1 MRSIKKIIYLSYQS
15 QLSVRE
21 ISGALAIPKSTV
33 SDYLHRFQESG
44 LSLSD
49 LEEKDSEAL
58 YALLFPKPPEK
69 VAAPRKP
76 LPDFIQIHQELKR
89 KHVTRLLL
97 WEEYREVH
105 PDGYGYTQFCELY
118 NRWRKT
124 LSISMRQVHKA
135 GEKMFVDYSG
145 LTMEIIDPQS
155 GEIYPAEIF
164 VAVLGASGYTFA
176 EASCDQ
182 KKDSFIASHV
192 NAFEFF
198 GGVSEILIPDNLK
211 SGVTRADRYEPLLNE
226 SYQDM
231 AEHYGAVVIPARPY
245 TPKDKPKVELSI
257 KLVQRWILA
266 RLRHRQ
272 FFSIE
277 ELNEAILELLF
288 SLNCRPIKKFGKS
301 RYDLYLELDRPA
313 LRPLPS
319 QPYRLRQFKV
329 SRVNVEYHV
338 EVEKSYYSVPY
349 QLIDKE
355 VDIRYSEKLVE
366 IFYNNKRIALHSRLH
381 QAGAY
386 STQKAHMAAA
396 HRAYAHQTP
405 SNLIGRAARFGEKT
419 RALVI
424 EILKRR
430 PHPQMGIRS
439 CSGILK
445 AARHLE
451 AEVMEAVC
459 EKMLELESYT
469 LAHFKSILKH
479 KTYLKAEPQTATTP
493 ESIHE
498 NIRGNQYYH

>member
-21 ISGALAIPKSTV
+21 ISGALDIPKSTV
-33 SDYLHRFQESG
+33 SDYLLRFRESG

-69 VAAPRKP
+69 VAAPRKA

-97 WEEYREVH
+97 WEEYREAH

-145 LTMEIIDPQS
+145 LTMEIIDPES
-155 GEIYPAEIF
+155 GETYPAEIF

-182 KKDSFIASHV
+182 KKGSFIASHI
-192 NAFEFF
+192 NALEFF

-211 SGVTRADRYEPLLNE
+211 SGVTSADWYEPLLNE

-245 TPKDKPKVELSI
+245 TPKDKPKVELSV

-277 ELNEAILELLF
+277 ELNEAIFELLD
-288 SLNCRPIKKFGKS
+288 SLNRRPMKKFGKS

-313 LRPLPS
+313 LRALPS

-329 SRVNVEYHV
+329 SRVNIEYHV

-355 VDIRYSEKLVE
+355 VYIRYSDKLVE
-366 IFYNNKRIALHSRLH
+366 IFYNNKRIALHRRLH

-386 STQKAHMAAA
+386 STQEAHMAAA

-405 SNLIGRAARFGEKT
+405 SNLIGRAERFGEKT
-419 RALVI
+419 KALVI

-451 AEVMEAVC
+451 AEVMEAIC

-479 KTYLKAEPQTATTP
+479 KTYMKAEPQTATTP

-498 NIRGNQYYH
+498 NIRGNQYYD